1 MNNLSNLND
10 RVLIVIPVIN
20 SYKIFKDPFYY
31 KDNIDNRK
39 SEIISLVD
47 ALSVKVLDVF
57 TIKINN
63 FSSANLFNKNVLDN
77 ISSLIKQFK
86 ISLLIIDFQL
96 NPIQQRNLEVLFKVK
111 VIDRT
116 QVILEIFSSRAIS
129 REGKIQVELASL
141 NFQKT
146 RLVRSWTHLERQ
158 RGGAGFLGGP
168 GERQLELDR
177 RIINKNIKNLKKDLQ
192 KVVKTRAI
200 QNSKRKN
207 SSSIIVSLVG
217 YTNTGKSSLFNNLT
231 NSSVISKNM
240 LFATLD
246 PTLRLM
252 KHEMSYKKK
261 IILSDTVGFISSLP
275 TELIESFKSTLEFIK
290 DSDFLL
296 IVSDI
301 SDKNMKVKYKIIL
314 KTLESI
320 GIKQSFLNEKVVNVF
335 NKIDLA
341 KNVKEN
347 LQLTKFKNSICTSSF
362 NTDDIK
368 KLKKKIYQFSL
379 TLNYSLVNNDKY

>member
-1 MNNLSNLND
+1 MKNTSDLKEK
-10 RVLIVIPVIN
+10 VLIVIPIIN
-20 SYKIFKDPFYY
+20 NFKIFKDTFYH
-31 KDNIDNRK
+31 KDNLDSRK
-39 SEIISLVD
+39 SETISLVR
-47 ALSVKVLDVF
+47 ALNVNVLNF
-57 TIKINN
+57 LTIKINN
-63 FSSANLFNKNVLDN
+63 FSSANLFNKNSLDF
-77 ISSLIKQFK
+77 ILKFIQKLK
-86 ISLLIIDFQL
+86 INLLVIDFQL
-96 NPIQQRNLEVLFKVK
+96 TPIQQRNLELLYKVK

-168 GERQLELDR
+168 GERQIELDR
-177 RIINKNIKNLKKDLQ
+177 RIISKNIKNLNLSLQ

-217 YTNTGKSSLFNNLT
+217 YTNTGKSTLFNNLT

-252 KHEMSYKKK
+252 KHEMSFKNK

-275 TELIESFKSTLEFIK
+275 TELVESFKSTLEFIR

-296 IVSDI
+296 IINDVSDKGME
-301 SDKNMKVKYKIIL
+301 DKYDFIL
-314 KTLESI
+314 KTLKSI
-320 GIKQSFLNEKVVNVF
+320 GIRENYLKEKVINVF
-335 NKIDLA
+335 NKYDLVRDTK
-341 KNVKEN
+341 KNLYFPN
-347 LQLTKFKNSICTSSF
+347 FKNSIFTSSF
-362 NTDDIK
+362 NIDDIK
-368 KLKKKIYQFSL
+368 KLKKKIYEFSL
-379 TLNYSLVNNDKY
+379 SINR

>member
-1 MNNLSNLND
+1 MNNLNNLKEK
-10 RVLIVIPVIN
+10 VLIVIPIIN
-20 SYKIFKDPFYY
+20 NYKIYKDSFYY
-31 KDNIDNRK
+31 KNNIENRK
-39 SEIISLVD
+39 SETISLVR
-47 ALSVKVLDVF
+47 ALNVNVLDVL

-63 FSSANLFNKNVLDN
+63 FSSADLFNKNLLDY
-77 ISSLIKQFK
+77 ILKFIKKLK
-86 ISLLIIDFQL
+86 INLLIIDFQL
-96 NPIQQRNLEVLFKVK
+96 SPIQQRNLELFLKVK

-129 REGKIQVELASL
+129 KEGKIQVELAAL

-168 GERQLELDR
+168 GERQIELDR
-177 RIINKNIKNLKKDLQ
+177 RIINKNIKNLNINLQ

-207 SSSIIVSLVG
+207 SSSVIVSLVG
-217 YTNTGKSSLFNNLT
+217 YTNTGKSTLFNNLT

-252 KHEMSYKKK
+252 KHEMSYKNK

-275 TELIESFKSTLEFIK
+275 TELVESFKSTLEFIK
-290 DSDFLL
+290 ESDFLL
-296 IVSDI
+296 IVNDA
-301 SDKNMKVKYKIIL
+301 SDKNMEDKYDIIL
-314 KTLESI
+314 KTLKSI
-320 GIKQSFLNEKVVNVF
+320 GIEDNYLKEKVINVF
-335 NKIDLA
+335 NKCDLVCDE
-341 KNVKEN
+341 KPN
-347 LQLTKFKNSICTSSF
+347 LYFPNFKNGILTSSF
-362 NTDDIK
+362 NIEDIK
-368 KLKKKIYQFSL
+368 KLKKKIYEFSL
-379 TLNYSLVNNDKY
+379 NINNK

>member
-1 MNNLSNLND
+1 MKNISSLKEK
-10 RVLIVIPVIN
+10 VLIVIPIIN
-20 SYKIFKDPFYY
+20 NYKIVKDPFYY
-31 KDNIDNRK
+31 KDNIENRK
-39 SEIISLVD
+39 SETISLVH
-47 ALSVKVLDVF
+47 ALKQNVLDVLN
-57 TIKINN
+57 IKINN
-63 FSSANLFNKNVLDN
+63 FSSANLFNKNILAY
-77 ISSLIKQFK
+77 ILKFIHKFQ

-96 NPIQQRNLEVLFKVK
+96 SPIQQRNLELFFKVK

-158 RGGAGFLGGP
+158 RGGSGFLGGP
-168 GERQLELDR
+168 GESQIELDR
-177 RIINKNIKNLKKDLQ
+177 RIINKSIKNLNINLK

-217 YTNTGKSSLFNNLT
+217 YTNTGKSTLFNNLT
-231 NSSVISKNM
+231 NSAVISKNM

-252 KHEMSYKKK
+252 KHEMSYKNK

-275 TELIESFKSTLEFIK
+275 TELIESFKSTLEFIRG
-290 DSDFLL
+290 SDFLL
-296 IVSDI
+296 IVNDA
-301 SDKNMKVKYKIIL
+301 SDKNMEDKYNLII
-314 KTLESI
+314 KTLKSL
-320 GIKQSFLNEKVVNVF
+320 GIKDNYLKEKVINVF
-335 NKIDLA
+335 NKYDLICN
-341 KNVKEN
+341 KKEN
-347 LQLTKFKNSICTSSF
+347 IYFPNFKNSIFTSSF
-362 NTDDIK
+362 NIDDIK
-368 KLKKKIYQFSL
+368 KLKKKIYEFSL
-379 TLNYSLVNNDKY
+379 NLNNE

>member
-1 MNNLSNLND
+1 MKKISNVKEK
-10 RVLIVIPVIN
+10 VLIVIPIIN
-20 SYKIFKDPFYY
+20 NYKIYKDSFYY
-31 KDNIDNRK
+31 KDNIENRK
-39 SEIISLVD
+39 SETISLIR
-47 ALSVKVLDVF
+47 ALNLKILDVLN
-57 TIKINN
+57 IKIKN

-77 ISSLIKQFK
+77 ILQLTQKLN

-96 NPIQQRNLEVLFKVK
+96 SPIQQRNLELFFKVK

-129 REGKIQVELASL
+129 SEGKIQVELAAL

-158 RGGAGFLGGP
+158 RGGSGFLGGP
-168 GERQLELDR
+168 GERQIELDK
-177 RIINKNIKNLKKDLQ
+177 RIINKNIKSLNANLQ
-192 KVVKTRAI
+192 KIIKTRAI

-217 YTNTGKSSLFNNLT
+217 YTNTGKSTLFNNLT

-252 KHEMSYKKK
+252 KHEMSYKNK

-275 TELIESFKSTLEFIK
+275 TELVESFNSTLEFIR

-296 IVSDI
+296 IVNDA
-301 SDKNMKVKYKIIL
+301 SDKNMEDKYNLIL
-314 KTLESI
+314 KTLKSI
-320 GIKQSFLNEKVVNVF
+320 GIEDNYLKEKVINVF
-335 NKIDLA
+335 NKCDLVCDE
-341 KNVKEN
+341 KQN
-347 LQLTKFKNSICTSSF
+347 LFPNFKNGIFTSSF
-362 NTDDIK
+362 NIDDIK
-368 KLKKKIYQFSL
+368 KLKKKIYEFSL
-379 TLNYSLVNNDKY
+379 NINNK

>member
-1 MNNLSNLND
+1 MKKTINVKEN
-10 RVLIVIPVIN
+10 VLIVIPSIN
-20 SYKIFKDPFYY
+20 DYKIFKDPFYHKY
-31 KDNIDNRK
+31 NIDSRK
-39 SEIISLVD
+39 SETISLIH
-47 ALSVKVLDVF
+47 ALNLNVLDVL
-57 TIKINN
+57 TIKINK
-63 FSSANLFNKNVLDN
+63 FSAANLFNKNILNDILKEIQN
-77 ISSLIKQFK
+77 LK

-96 NPIQQRNLEVLFKVK
+96 SPIQQRNLEIFFKVK

-129 REGKIQVELASL
+129 NEGKIQVELAAL

-158 RGGAGFLGGP
+158 RGGSGFLGGP
-168 GERQLELDR
+168 GERQIELDK
-177 RIINKNIKNLKKDLQ
+177 RIINKNIKNLNSNLK

-217 YTNTGKSSLFNNLT
+217 YTNTGKSTLFNNLT

-252 KHEMSYKKK
+252 KHEMSYKNK

-275 TELIESFKSTLEFIK
+275 TELVESFKSTLEFIRE
-290 DSDFLL
+290 SDFLL
-296 IVSDI
+296 IVNDV
-301 SDKNMKVKYKIIL
+301 SDKNMEDKYDLIL
-314 KTLESI
+314 KTLKSI
-320 GIKQSFLNEKVVNVF
+320 GIKDNYLNEKIVNVF
-335 NKIDLA
+335 NKCDLINGT
-341 KNVKEN
+341 KQN
-347 LQLTKFKNSICTSSF
+347 LNLTNFKNSILTSSF
-362 NTDDIK
+362 SIDDIK
-368 KLKKKIYQFSL
+368 KLKKKIYEFSL
-379 TLNYSLVNNDKY
+379 SINNNRVEDV